1 MGISN
6 FFITFALLLNEQI
19 TKIMGTKKMTK
30 AEMKKKRWAETIE
43 RLRNTPPEKL
53 SKTAKWI
60 LKNEENRQEVWMDM
74 RAVLK

>member
-1 MGISN
+1 
-6 FFITFALLLNEQI
+6 
-19 TKIMGTKKMTK
+19 MTK